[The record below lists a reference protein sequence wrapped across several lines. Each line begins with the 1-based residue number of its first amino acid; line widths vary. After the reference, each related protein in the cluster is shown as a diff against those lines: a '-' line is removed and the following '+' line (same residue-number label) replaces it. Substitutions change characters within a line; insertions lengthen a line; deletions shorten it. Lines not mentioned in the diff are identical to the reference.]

1 MIPGLERELL
11 SMTDENDQSTSDP
24 RWPYAVQS
32 AGELSSL
39 AIERSGQQ
47 MSRED
52 LLSGVCAQ
60 LMLRLDP
67 PITSLKLDSF
77 AVEMGQRV
85 SVKPDHVASGN
96 KEYIVSLRTGGS

>member
-1 MIPGLERELL
+1 MIPNLERELL
-11 SMTDENDQSTSDP
+11 GMADEQSTSDP

-32 AGELSSL
+32 AGELSSI

-60 LMLRLDP
+60 LMLLLG
-67 PITSLKLDSF
+67 IASIKLDSF

-85 SVKPDHVASGN
+85 GVKPDHVAAGN
-96 KEYIVSLRTGGS
+96 KEYIVSLRPGGS